1 MKTMMRVLG
10 LVLFSAAPAAAVS
23 DTLGLSES
31 LTIQVIHG
39 GPACSSGSVLVAGA
53 CQAEGTFPAEPS
65 PLAPPLTLASPD
77 PVSAAVTLPVGE
89 DPPPTPTP
97 EPATLVLVGS
107 GLALAAGGRAARRWT
122 RATFG
127 GPVTELLR

>member
-23 DTLGLSES
+23 ETVGLSES
-31 LTIQVIHG
+31 LAIQVIHG
-39 GPACSSGSVLVAGA
+39 GPACSSGSVLVAGV
-53 CQAEGTFPAEPS
+53 CQAEGTM
-65 PLAPPLTLASPD
+65 
-77 PVSAAVTLPVGE
+77 PVS
-89 DPPPTPTP
+89 PPPAPFLIDAVSTTAVNPEAPAGDPSTPTP
-97 EPATLVLVGS
+97 EPATLLPVGT
-107 GLALAAGGRAARRWT
+107 GLALAAGARAVRRWT